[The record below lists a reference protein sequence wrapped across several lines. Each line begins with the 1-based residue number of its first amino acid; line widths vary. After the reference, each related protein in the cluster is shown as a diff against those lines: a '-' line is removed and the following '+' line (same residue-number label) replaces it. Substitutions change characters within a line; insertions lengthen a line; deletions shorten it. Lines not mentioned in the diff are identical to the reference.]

1 MKIIGLFKGLTG
13 VDDQAALHVVL
24 ILSTPG
30 LHVQLKLQEE
40 LPRYPAPPSEHIR
53 RWVPVKSCQQRYHP
67 SITHGS

>member
-1 MKIIGLFKGLTG
+1 MEIIGLFKGLTG
-13 VDDQAALHVVL
+13 VDDKAALHVVL

-53 RWVPVKSCQQRYHP
+53 R
-67 SITHGS
+67 